1 MPKAKR
7 SRVIAADRRSVW
19 DVVSDPYH
27 RARWWPKVAR
37 VEDVHDRAR
46 DSGARWTEVLT
57 TASGKGVRAEF
68 RCLWSRDLEGY
79 AWEQKIEGS
88 PFAKV
93 LKSSVTQVALADA
106 GPGTQVTIEADQR
119 LRGMSRLGGFMLR
132 RATGAQLDQA
142 LDGLQDAV
150 GGSDGQQAAGG

>member
-19 DVVSDPYH
+19 ELVSDPYH
-27 RARWWPKVAR
+27 RARWWPKVSR
-37 VEDVHDRAR
+37 VEDVHERAR
-46 DSGARWTEVLT
+46 GSGSRWTDVLT

-68 RCLWSRDLEGY
+68 RCLWSREQEGY
-79 AWEQKIEGS
+79 AWEQQIEGS

-93 LKSSVTQVALADA
+93 LKSSATSVELEDREA
-106 GPGTQVTIEADQR
+106 GTCVTIVADQR

-132 RATGAQLDQA
+132 RATAAQLDEA
-142 LDGLQDAV
+142 LDALERALGEER
-150 GGSDGQQAAGG
+150 GRG

>member
-19 DVVSDPYH
+19 AVISDPYH
-27 RARWWPKVAR
+27 RARWWPKVSR
-37 VEDVHDRAR
+37 VEDVHERAR
-46 DSGARWTEVLT
+46 GSGSQWTDVLT

-79 AWEQKIEGS
+79 AWEQQIEGS

-93 LKSSVTQVALADA
+93 LKSSVTSVGLTDHDR
-106 GPGTQVTIEADQR
+106 GTCVTIETDQR
-119 LRGMSRLGGFMLR
+119 LRGLSRLGGFMLR
-132 RATGAQLDQA
+132 RATAAQIDEALSGLDQA
-142 LDGLQDAV
+142 TAEKEP
-150 GGSDGQQAAGG
+150 GG

>member
-7 SRVIAADRRSVW
+7 SRVIAADRNAVW
-19 DVVSDPYH
+19 RVVADPH
-27 RARWWPKVAR
+27 HLPRWWPKVAR
-37 VEDVHDRAR
+37 VEDVYERER
-46 DSGARWTEVLT
+46 GAGTRWTEVLE

-79 AWEQKIEGS
+79 AWEQKIEGT

-93 LKSSVTQVALADA
+93 LRSSVTEVALADS

-132 RATGAQLDQA
+132 RATGQQLDQA
-142 LDGLQDAV
+142 LDGLEQAV
-150 GGSDGQQAAGG
+150 GA

>member
-19 DVVSDPYH
+19 NLVSDPYH
-27 RARWWPKVAR
+27 RTRWWPKVSR
-37 VEDVHDRAR
+37 VEDVHERAR
-46 DSGARWTEVLT
+46 GSGSQWTDVLT

-68 RCLWSRDLEGY
+68 RCLWSREQDKY
-79 AWEQKIEGS
+79 AWEQQIEGS

-93 LKSSVTQVALADA
+93 LKSSVTSVELEDRDS
-106 GPGTQVTIEADQR
+106 GTCVTIVADQR

-132 RATGAQLDQA
+132 RATAAQLDEA
-142 LDGLQDAV
+142 LDGLERALGENDSH
-150 GGSDGQQAAGG
+150 G

>member
-1 MPKAKR
+1 MPRARR
-7 SRVIAADRRSVW
+7 SRVIAADRGSVW
-19 DVVSDPYH
+19 GLVSDPYH

-37 VEDVHDRAR
+37 VEDVHERAR
-46 DSGARWTEVLT
+46 GSGTQWTEVLT
-57 TASGKGVRAEF
+57 TTSGKGVRAEF

-79 AWEQKIEGS
+79 AWEQRIEGT

-93 LKSSVTQVALADA
+93 LKRSVTEVALADS

-132 RATGAQLDQA
+132 RATGQQLDQA
-142 LDGLQDAV
+142 LDGLEQAV
-150 GGSDGQQAAGG
+150 GA

>member
-27 RARWWPKVAR
+27 RTRWWPKVSR
-37 VEDVHDRAR
+37 VEDVHERAR
-46 DSGARWTEVLT
+46 GSGTQWTEVLT

-68 RCLWSRDLEGY
+68 RCLWSRDLEGL
-79 AWEQKIEGS
+79 AWEQKIEGT

-93 LKSSVTQVALADA
+93 LKSSVTQVALSDSA
-106 GPGTQVTIEADQR
+106 PGTQVTLEADQK

-132 RATGAQLDQA
+132 RATGAQLDEA
-142 LDGLQDAV
+142 LDGLEQAV
-150 GGSDGQQAAGG
+150 GA

>member
-27 RARWWPKVAR
+27 RTRWWPKVSR
-37 VEDVHDRAR
+37 VEDVHERAR
-46 DSGARWTEVLT
+46 GSGTQWTEVLT

-68 RCLWSRDLEGY
+68 RCLWSRDLEGL
-79 AWEQKIEGS
+79 AWEQRIEGT

-93 LKSSVTQVALADA
+93 LKSSVTQVALSDSA
-106 GPGTQVTIEADQR
+106 PGTQVTLEADQK

-132 RATGAQLDQA
+132 RATGAQLDEA
-142 LDGLQDAV
+142 LDGLE
-150 GGSDGQQAAGG
+150 QAIGA

>member
-19 DVVSDPYH
+19 ELVSDPYH
-27 RARWWPKVAR
+27 RTRWWPKVSR

-46 DSGARWTEVLT
+46 GSGTRWTEILT

-68 RCLWSRDLEGY
+68 RCLWSRDLEGL
-79 AWEQKIEGS
+79 AWEQKIEGT

-93 LKSSVTQVALADA
+93 LRRSVTQVALADS
-106 GPGTQVTIEADQR
+106 GPGTHVTLEADQK

-132 RATGAQLDQA
+132 RATGTQLDEA
-142 LDGLQDAV
+142 LDGLEQAV
-150 GGSDGQQAAGG
+150 GA

>member
-27 RARWWPKVAR
+27 RTRWWPKVSR
-37 VEDVHDRAR
+37 VEDVHERAR
-46 DSGARWTEVLT
+46 GSGTQWTEVLT

-68 RCLWSRDLEGY
+68 RCLWSRDLEGL
-79 AWEQKIEGS
+79 AWEQKIEGT

-93 LKSSVTQVALADA
+93 LKSSVTQVALSDSA
-106 GPGTQVTIEADQR
+106 PGTQVTLEADQK

-132 RATGAQLDQA
+132 RATGAQLDEA
-142 LDGLQDAV
+142 LDGLE
-150 GGSDGQQAAGG
+150 QAIGA

>member
-1 MPKAKR
+1 MPKARR

-19 DVVSDPYH
+19 EVVSDPYH
-27 RARWWPKVAR
+27 RTRWWPKVAR
-37 VEDVHDRAR
+37 VEDVHERAR
-46 DSGARWTEVLT
+46 GSGARWTDVLT

-68 RCLWSRDLEGY
+68 RCLWARDAEGY

-93 LKSSVTQVALADA
+93 LKSSVTSVGLEDRDS
-106 GPGTQVTIEADQR
+106 GTNVTIETDQR

-132 RATGAQLDQA
+132 RATKAQLDEA
-142 LDGLQDAV
+142 LSALEQAV
-150 GGSDGQQAAGG
+150 GEQGAGG